1 MTTRTTATSPAIS
14 ACAGPEPRH
23 AAALCCSCSSFLFLL
38 GCIALLVLLDSC
50 WIRCPRVPS
59 FLIPPFSR
67 ERRERTE
74 RVDPRHRVGRMLLG
88 QLVNTLVSQ
97 PRQHANSIVSRPRQ
111 HATPPP
117 RRCPAVCASEA
128 QSDCVE
134 LQSDCGRGVA
144 HLSYRLEEGDVCV
157 YQVGTWQVDWSEVG
171 SGAAPRLLLVRV
183 DCLQLNWTHDHEHGL
198 ITATA
203 INEVDGRLVRVDEDE
218 PYAVAF
224 APE

>member
-1 MTTRTTATSPAIS
+1 M
-14 ACAGPEPRH
+14 CASEAQSG
-23 AAALCCSCSSFLFLL
+23 
-38 GCIALLVLLDSC
+38 
-50 WIRCPRVPS
+50 
-59 FLIPPFSR
+59 
-67 ERRERTE
+67 
-74 RVDPRHRVGRMLLG
+74 
-88 QLVNTLVSQ
+88 
-97 PRQHANSIVSRPRQ
+97 
-111 HATPPP
+111 
-117 RRCPAVCASEA
+117 RCPAVCASEA

-171 SGAAPRLLLVRV
+171 SGAPPRLLLVRV

-224 APE
+224 APEQLVARVPATWADDFVGTLLAPLPSRLPASLAVEDEVLLPVQTGRFEGPGLG